1 MKNEMMETNQ
11 TGFLALQDFDLADVM
26 CAEMDGLSAAF
37 ERVKIPSGGGV
48 MFEIPGENPEEPDT
62 VKTFSAVI
70 LYQHS
75 LNAYYQS
82 EYQGGSNPPDCGSFD
97 GHHGEGTPGGD
108 CGTCPLNQYG
118 SGKERCKSLQ
128 EPPSSVSASGGRYFS
143 GNSVSAYRF
152 SEVLYSLSDAC
163 DPQIQEFQCCG
174 NKIYTEK
181 SSQRHWHE
189 LFPGTVCRRT
199 GIVSGRIS
207 ADRSCDRTGQG
218 S

>member
-97 GHHGEGTPGGD
+97 GHHGEGNPGGSCD
-108 CGTCPLNQYG
+108 SCPLNQYG
-118 SGKERCKSLQ
+118 SGSIAIVRFTLKKRCSTQTSALQ
-128 EPPSSVSASGGRYFS
+128 NKRRNRS
-143 GNSVSAYRF
+143 
-152 SEVLYSLSDAC
+152 
-163 DPQIQEFQCCG
+163 
-174 NKIYTEK
+174 KIYHFG
-181 SSQRHWHE
+181 QNWGI
-189 LFPGTVCRRT
+189 FT
-199 GIVSGRIS
+199 GIVSSFPVQWRVIKKSGNCFKCKCRKSLWRQVPNWYSFKPMWQS
-207 ADRSCDRTGQG
+207 AI
-218 S
+218 

>member
-118 SGKERCKSLQ
+118 SGKNGAK
-128 EPPSSVSASGGRYFS
+128 V
-143 GNSVSAYRF
+143 
-152 SEVLYSLSDAC
+152 
-163 DPQIQEFQCCG
+163 
-174 NKIYTEK
+174 
-181 SSQRHWHE
+181 
-189 LFPGTVCRRT
+189 
-199 GIVSGRIS
+199 RIS
-207 ADRSCDRTGQG
+207 SPG
-218 S
+218 SVTRRKACASAPAAPDAMKMCSLR

>member
-1 MKNEMMETNQ
+1 MNRPLYLFANLQNERMKSMKNEMMETNQ

-48 MFEIPGENPEEPDT
+48 MFEIPGENPEEPDM

-118 SGKERCKSLQ
+118 SGKNGAK
-128 EPPSSVSASGGRYFS
+128 V
-143 GNSVSAYRF
+143 
-152 SEVLYSLSDAC
+152 
-163 DPQIQEFQCCG
+163 
-174 NKIYTEK
+174 
-181 SSQRHWHE
+181 
-189 LFPGTVCRRT
+189 
-199 GIVSGRIS
+199 RIS
-207 ADRSCDRTGQG
+207 SPG
-218 S
+218 SVTRRKACASAPAAPDAIKMCSLR

>member
-75 LNAYYQS
+75 FMPRSALSLWEKAVP
-82 EYQGGSNPPDCGSFD
+82 GSLC
-97 GHHGEGTPGGD
+97 
-108 CGTCPLNQYG
+108 
-118 SGKERCKSLQ
+118 
-128 EPPSSVSASGGRYFS
+128 
-143 GNSVSAYRF
+143 
-152 SEVLYSLSDAC
+152 
-163 DPQIQEFQCCG
+163 CCG
-174 NKIYTEK
+174 
-181 SSQRHWHE
+181 
-189 LFPGTVCRRT
+189 C
-199 GIVSGRIS
+199 
-207 ADRSCDRTGQG
+207 
-218 S
+218 

>member
-75 LNAYYQS
+75 LKPTTKANIRVAPIHRTAAVLT
-82 EYQGGSNPPDCGSFD
+82 GIM
-97 GHHGEGTPGGD
+97 
-108 CGTCPLNQYG
+108 
-118 SGKERCKSLQ
+118 GKEIPAAAVIPAR
-128 EPPSSVSASGGRYFS
+128 
-143 GNSVSAYRF
+143 
-152 SEVLYSLSDAC
+152 
-163 DPQIQEFQCCG
+163 
-174 NKIYTEK
+174 
-181 SSQRHWHE
+181 
-189 LFPGTVCRRT
+189 
-199 GIVSGRIS
+199 
-207 ADRSCDRTGQG
+207 
-218 S
+218 

>member
-97 GHHGEGTPGGD
+97 GHHGEGNPGGSCD
-108 CGTCPLNQYG
+108 SCPLNQYG
-118 SGKERCKSLQ
+118 SGKNGAKACKNRRRLYLLREGDIFPVILSLPTVQ
-128 EPPSSVSASGGRYFS
+128 IEEANGRVST
-143 GNSVSAYRF
+143 
-152 SEVLYSLSDAC
+152 
-163 DPQIQEFQCCG
+163 EFQCCG

-181 SSQRHWHE
+181 SRQQHRHE
-189 LFPGTVCRRT
+189 LFPGTVCCRT
-199 GIVSGRIS
+199 GVVTGRIS